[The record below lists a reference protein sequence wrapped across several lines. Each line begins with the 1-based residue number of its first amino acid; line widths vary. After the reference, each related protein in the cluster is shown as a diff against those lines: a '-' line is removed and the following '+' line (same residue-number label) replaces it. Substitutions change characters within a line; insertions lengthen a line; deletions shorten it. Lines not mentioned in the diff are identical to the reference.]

1 MTSYYTCMLTWHHI
15 IPACWH
21 GITLYLYVDMASH
34 YTCLLTWHHIIPA
47 CSHGITLYLLVDMA
61 SYYTCMLRWHHIIP
75 VCWHGITLY
84 LHVDM
89 ASHYTCLLTWHHI
102 IPACW
107 HGITLY
113 LPVCFVWWRD
123 DGLIAN
129 CNLQP
134 KPTKGNVSYVLTD
147 NLSFPFN
154 LEFVQDRTSFSE
166 LDRQCLLSVSTVSV
180 YRQCVPSVSTVSVY
194 RQCVP
199 LVWCFIRSL
208 FKDAFSFSVCT
219 QSSVGVNSE
228 W

>member
-1 MTSYYTCMLTWHHI
+1 
-15 IPACWH
+15 
-21 GITLYLYVDMASH
+21 
-34 YTCLLTWHHIIPA
+34 
-47 CSHGITLYLLVDMA
+47 
-61 SYYTCMLRWHHIIP
+61 
-75 VCWHGITLY
+75 
-84 LHVDM
+84 M

-180 YRQCVPSVSTVSVY
+180 YRQCVPSVCTVSVYRQCVPSVCTVSVYRQCVPSVSTVSVY

-199 LVWCFIRSL
+199 SVSTVSVYRQCVP
-208 FKDAFSFSVCT
+208 SVCT
-219 QSSVGVNSE
+219 VSLVLYSLFV
-228 W
+228 